1 MSWMATRLSIQF
13 GREFTAQP
21 YGINTV
27 GAFPFLFGI
36 MLPIAIQTGSLE
48 MAWKAG
54 VTGNFIVGLIN
65 VLLGCIFAIPAC
77 ANFILN
83 WVPVTAFTVPVAG
96 VGLTWLALNQIAPCF
111 SYPMGMLG
119 VFMVVLMYMSKAP
132 LKIGKFKL
140 PEVLHWVVPGMIVGY
155 AYLTCPASQPGYT
168 FVYPGGGLWIGG
180 AFLEGFSMIGGA
192 LGTVIPIA
200 IAASAGDLMAL
211 VGAYNAGDPFPIPE
225 TLIVDGLM
233 TILGS
238 ILGSPFGTVIYF
250 GHPVHKRLGGKC
262 SYSAWNGV
270 IYLILCLSGIFPLFL
285 DIFPKQA
292 VGPTIMIFGLLLA
305 EDCTKFSPQRHHG
318 VIFFALWFGFCEY
331 FNTGF
336 GISDATD
343 EGRGIVVM
351 AKGALLSCMIWSSMY
366 VYAIDRRYLPAAA
379 FAVFAAFFSFLG
391 IIHNDGINFDNL
403 VTGSLKFAD
412 GTPVYACSPL
422 QFMLAYLLLALFL
435 VIWAVL
441 QRVLPNDMP
450 QPIYQTDET
459 ASEMDKE
466 AMAEKRITIG
476 SLDNWWAKAPAT
488 DPKVVATETT
498 KA

>member
-1 MSWMATRLSIQF
+1 MTVVAPILMS
-13 GREFTAQP
+13 
-21 YGINTV
+21 
-27 GAFPFLFGI
+27 
-36 MLPIAIQTGSLE
+36 SL
-48 MAWKAG
+48 
-54 VTGNFIVGLIN
+54 
-65 VLLGCIFAIPAC
+65 
-77 ANFILN
+77 
-83 WVPVTAFTVPVAG
+83 
-96 VGLTWLALNQIAPCF
+96 
-111 SYPMGMLG
+111 
-119 VFMVVLMYMSKAP
+119 
-132 LKIGKFKL
+132 
-140 PEVLHWVVPGMIVGY
+140 
-155 AYLTCPASQPGYT
+155 
-168 FVYPGGGLWIGG
+168 
-180 AFLEGFSMIGGA
+180 
-192 LGTVIPIA
+192 A

-292 VGPTIMIFGLLLA
+292 VSPTIMIFGLLLA

-450 QPIYQTDET
+450 Q
-459 ASEMDKE
+459 
-466 AMAEKRITIG
+466 IG
-476 SLDNWWAKAPAT
+476 RAH
-488 DPKVVATETT
+488 V
-498 KA
+498 